1 MTSKM
6 ELQTSGLVFTYL
18 SKVFLIYAEHEI
30 QLRRVILQDPL
41 QGVVVFTVLQEI
53 KIKQGLKIKTLKR

>member
-1 MTSKM
+1 M